1 MFYNKEHLNIIE
13 KEYLKKQICLSWNGV
28 MGK

>member
-1 MFYNKEHLNIIE
+1 MFYNKEHLNIIK